1 MAELDAYTMGFST
14 RTWDETIDL
23 LHNYAIERLVD
34 IRTLPGS
41 KRTPQFNLEHLR
53 TALPAAGIEYI
64 HMKELGG
71 LRKPRKDSINTEWR
85 NEGFRG
91 YADYM
96 QTANFEAALDRLMNL
111 IQDKTT
117 VYVCTEA
124 VFWRCHRQLVSD
136 ALLVRGLRIGHIF
149 SSTKVEP
156 HKLTEFACVAGTTIT
171 YPSQQ
176 GRL

>member
-1 MAELDAYTMGFST
+1 MAEFDAYTMGFST
-14 RTWDETIDL
+14 RTWEETVEL
-23 LHNYAIERLVD
+23 LHAYAIERPID

-53 TALPAAGIEYI
+53 TALPEAGIEYI

-111 IQDKTT
+111 IREKTT
-117 VYVCTEA
+117 VYACTEA
-124 VFWRCHRQLVSD
+124 VFWRCHR
-136 ALLVRGLRIGHIF
+136 
-149 SSTKVEP
+149 
-156 HKLTEFACVAGTTIT
+156 
-171 YPSQQ
+171 
-176 GRL
+176 